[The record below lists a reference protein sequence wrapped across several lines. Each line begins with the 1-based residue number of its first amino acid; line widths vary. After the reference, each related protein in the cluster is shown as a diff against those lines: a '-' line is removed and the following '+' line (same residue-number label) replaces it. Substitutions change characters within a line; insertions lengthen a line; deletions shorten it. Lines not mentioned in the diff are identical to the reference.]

1 MARRAYLGGDWDGL
15 IRKKIYDVGDAIEV
29 DELMMASIERTRVY
43 FDDVL
48 LVTYHR
54 MFGTLFVVT
63 TALGAGFFL
72 GISLLTMGNPNV
84 ATLILALLGLPF
96 LFFLVLRLIYRVDV
110 VTVFGRRSRA
120 RIRFSFQKARA
131 QGLFRD
137 LTGRIRNRQAEVAA
151 SMPPSP
157 RTPPLSQEPP
167 PPSPPPPPPTIPPPP
182 PPGPESPEN
191 TGSEDV

>member
-15 IRKKIYDVGDAIEV
+15 IRRKIYDVGDALEV

-54 MFGTLFVVT
+54 MFGTLYVVT

-72 GISLLTMGNPNV
+72 GICLLTMAYSNKPSPV
-84 ATLILALLGLPF
+84 PALLGLPF

-131 QGLFRD
+131 QDLFRD
-137 LTGRIRNRQAEVAA
+137 LAGRIRNRQAEVAA
-151 SMPPSP
+151 SIPPSP

-167 PPSPPPPPPTIPPPP
+167 PSSPPPPPPIPSPPPL
-182 PPGPESPEN
+182 GPEPPEN
-191 TGSEDV
+191 TGGEDV